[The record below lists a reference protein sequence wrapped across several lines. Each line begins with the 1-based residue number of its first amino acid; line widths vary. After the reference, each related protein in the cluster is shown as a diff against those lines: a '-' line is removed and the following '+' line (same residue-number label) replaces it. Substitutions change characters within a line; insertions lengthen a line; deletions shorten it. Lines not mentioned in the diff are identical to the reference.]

1 MASAGP
7 ALEKRPHPT
16 KGHALYALRP
26 FPAGS
31 PIQHFTPT
39 ILLPQSSH
47 VETLCANCLR
57 QPPDGTAPRACTRC
71 RSAFYCGAECQT
83 VHWKAVHAKECKLLA
98 KVREREGEDMMLPT
112 LVRAA
117 LQAAVKDDIGT
128 ALQGLEGHTEK
139 WTRSERWEG
148 RGMKVATLALVLYSG
163 RKDLTPEMAARI
175 ITQIQTNA
183 FHRYDPDLG
192 QFGIFFEP
200 TLAMANHSCIP
211 NAFVQFVGRDA
222 ILRAE
227 MPIAAGDEVEISVR
241 QKQLED
247 YFFECKC
254 KRCVDDLSVYQV
266 CALSPNLHLN
276 KESLLPGLVDIK
288 QDPVVTARPETKQ
301 KIRKFLSNPEP
312 SASQLHEMKAE
323 GLWALPGVAESINAE
338 IVARIEETNI
348 SEALAL
354 ACLQATRSDPYRYP
368 APFHPVRVKNLLVI
382 AKLISN
388 TAAMS
393 AGVYDSLQ
401 SLESHGSSLQ
411 KKVQDGLGDID
422 QVSLCQMILIL
433 ILRWAPKGYET
444 AWDVC
449 AMAKTLL
456 DDIDKLPGREKE
468 LSLINAWKA
477 DPTSDRS
484 QAFFD
489 FAVVKPVK
497 AMAETAKSS
506 MDLGRTPDPS

>member
-1 MASAGP
+1 
-7 ALEKRPHPT
+7 
-16 KGHALYALRP
+16 
-26 FPAGS
+26 
-31 PIQHFTPT
+31 
-39 ILLPQSSH
+39 
-47 VETLCANCLR
+47 
-57 QPPDGTAPRACTRC
+57 
-71 RSAFYCGAECQT
+71 
-83 VHWKAVHAKECKLLA
+83 
-98 KVREREGEDMMLPT
+98 
-112 LVRAA
+112 
-117 LQAAVKDDIGT
+117 
-128 ALQGLEGHTEK
+128 
-139 WTRSERWEG
+139 
-148 RGMKVATLALVLYSG
+148 
-163 RKDLTPEMAARI
+163 
-175 ITQIQTNA
+175 
-183 FHRYDPDLG
+183 
-192 QFGIFFEP
+192 
-200 TLAMANHSCIP
+200 
-211 NAFVQFVGRDA
+211 
-222 ILRAE
+222 
-227 MPIAAGDEVEISVR
+227 
-241 QKQLED
+241 
-247 YFFECKC
+247 
-254 KRCVDDLSVYQV
+254 
-266 CALSPNLHLN
+266 
-276 KESLLPGLVDIK
+276 
-288 QDPVVTARPETKQ
+288 
-301 KIRKFLSNPEP
+301 
-312 SASQLHEMKAE
+312 MKAE